1 MTVKI
6 EIYDGVNWTTHKLYN
21 SVEFDERLDEQLD
34 TGRVQVINNTSEL
47 FHDFS
52 MVRLTLDDGTTTKE
66 AYFYGVDSVEMRSA
80 GYYIH
85 TLELCEPTR
94 LLMGRFI
101 DGRKVT
107 QPVKGDK
114 KTLKTVL
121 DELLKVAKLLEVVDG
136 EVYPPEFSFVDDE
149 DEPLSSTISPEFYW
163 NAGTSLW
170 ECLCDIGNVI
180 DCMPRLTINSE
191 KTAFNLIK
199 FDKINAITGEY
210 EI

>member
-6 EIYDGVNWTTHKLYN
+6 EIYDGSKWETHKLYN

-34 TGRVQVINNTSEL
+34 TGRVQVINDTNES
-47 FHDFS
+47 FPDFS
-52 MVRLTLDDGTTTKE
+52 MVRMTVPDGETTKE
-66 AYFYGVDSVEMRSA
+66 AYFYGIDSVEMRSA

-107 QPVKGDK
+107 QPIKGDK
-114 KTLKTVL
+114 KTLYTVL
-121 DELLKVAKLLEVVDG
+121 DELLQVAKLLVVG
-136 EVYPPEFSFVDDE
+136 GAPEFTFNKDDA
-149 DEPLSSTISPEFYW
+149 LLKGTISPEFYW
-163 NAGTSLW
+163 SAGTSLW

-180 DCMPRLTINSE
+180 DCMPRLTINSD
-191 KTAFNLIK
+191 KTAFNTII
-199 FDKINAITGEY
+199 FDRINEVNGEY

>member
-6 EIYDGVNWTTHKLYN
+6 EIYNGSKWEAHKLYN

-34 TGRVQVINNTSEL
+34 TGRVQVINDTNES
-47 FHDFS
+47 FPDFS
-52 MVRLTLDDGTTTKE
+52 MVRMTVSDGDSKPKE
-66 AYFYGVDSVEMRSA
+66 AYFYGVDSVEMRSV

-107 QPVKGDK
+107 QPVKGEK
-114 KTLKTVL
+114 KTLKKVL
-121 DELLKVAKLLEVVDG
+121 DELLKVAKLLEVVNG
-136 EVYPPEFSFVDDE
+136 KVYPEFSFVE
-149 DEPLSSTISPEFYW
+149 DELLNSTISPEFYW

-180 DCMPRLTINSE
+180 DCMPRLTINSA
-191 KTAFNLIK
+191 KKAFNLIK
-199 FDKINAITGEY
+199 FDRINAVTAEY